1 MAGKDK
7 MRKQHGKHICD
18 LMLSINVLIKNWFS
32 AHQIPE
38 VMILVIYIRRV
49 RGRIWGFEPIQER
62 QSYLQRQYSAQWEL
76 I

>member
-18 LMLSINVLIKNWFS
+18 LMLSINVLNKNEFA
-32 AHQIPE
+32 AHKIPE
-38 VMILVIYIRRV
+38 VMILIINMACTRSHF
-49 RGRIWGFEPIQER
+49 GGSPIQQR